1 MLNSKLEF
9 AGAAMLVLIAG
20 GSAFADDPPPSQQPA
35 SDPSGTTTTTTAAT
49 SEEVTCPAPNAPSC
63 PPQTQTAAMPTE
75 AEPAPPPAEYTPA
88 YNWVHDVGLGLSIG
102 GGVDDFASSALRD
115 TTNTGGSWNAR
126 MTFGTH
132 SYLAGEVSY
141 IGSAQ
146 TINRLGLAS
155 NTELVGNG
163 AQAALRLNGTT
174 HYFLQ
179 PFIYGGA
186 AWRHYSLNTSST
198 NLSDVSSSNDA
209 FEIPVG
215 IGGAA
220 YFEGLMLDVRGEYRF
235 GWTDHSIIPEQS
247 GGSNPQADR
256 WGVTGNIGYSF

>member
-9 AGAAMLVLIAG
+9 AGAALLVLVAG
-20 GSAFADDPPPSQQPA
+20 GSAFADDPPPSQQPTGA
-35 SDPSGTTTTTTAAT
+35 APAGDTTTAT
-49 SEEVTCPAPNAPSC
+49 TTEEVTCPAPQASC

-75 AEPAPPPAEYTPA
+75 PEPAPPPAEYTPA
-88 YNWVHDVGLGLSIG
+88 YNWVHDVGLGLSVG
-102 GGVDDFASSALRD
+102 GGVDDFASSALRN

-126 MTFGTH
+126 LTLGTH
-132 SYLAGEVSY
+132 SYVAGELSY

-146 TINRLGLAS
+146 TIQRLGLAS

-163 AQAALRLNGTT
+163 AQAVLRLNGTI
-174 HYFLQ
+174 HYMFQ
-179 PFIYGGA
+179 PFIFGGA

-209 FEIPVG
+209 FEVPLG
-215 IGGAA
+215 LGAAA
-220 YFEGLMLDVRGEYRF
+220 YFEGLMIDVRGEYRF
-235 GWTDHSIIPEQS
+235 GWTNNPIIPES
-247 GGSNPQADR
+247 ATSASNPAADR